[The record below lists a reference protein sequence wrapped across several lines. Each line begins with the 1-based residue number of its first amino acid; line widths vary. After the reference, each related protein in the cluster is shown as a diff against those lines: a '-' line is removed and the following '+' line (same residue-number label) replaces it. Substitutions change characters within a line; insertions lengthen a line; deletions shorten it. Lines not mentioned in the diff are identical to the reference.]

1 MSLFIRGSG
10 WWGFGCLQTAGS
22 LRQHIQ
28 NRPDKLGFLRMAS
41 FLTCCCTRV
50 TLSWR
55 PAVSPISTYKSYR
68 YTDTD
73 RRVNKAPLKSTK
85 EMEKKS
91 APHCTWH
98 FVTNDDAS
106 HSQEEQKQVSRCFV
120 NRGEGGGVSSVSRCY
135 SDTKRKEQVSCSDVI
150 NVRSTCWSTSN
161 IAPYE
166 EVVHPDVC
174 ICNGFRPHPRII
186 WWPVT
191 YFFRIQ
197 VFLKLTEH

>member
-1 MSLFIRGSG
+1 MRFWLSANSWGSTSRTDLTN
-10 WWGFGCLQTAGS
+10 WGFWGWL
-22 LRQHIQ
+22 H
-28 NRPDKLGFLRMAS
+28 
-41 FLTCCCTRV
+41 
-50 TLSWR
+50 SWLAAV
-55 PAVSPISTYKSYR
+55 PEWHSTAVSPPISTYKSYR

-73 RRVNKAPLKSTK
+73 RRVNKAPLKSTE
-85 EMEKKS
+85 EMEKKA

-98 FVTNDDAS
+98 FVTSDDAS
-106 HSQEEQKQVSRCFV
+106 HSQEEQKQVSCCFV

-161 IAPYE
+161 IAPHK

-174 ICNGFRPHPRII
+174 ICNGCRPHPRII
-186 WWPVT
+186 SWWDCRWPVT

>member
-1 MSLFIRGSG
+1 MRFWLSANSWQPEAAHPEQTWQIGVSEDGFI
-10 WWGFGCLQTAGS
+10 LD
-22 LRQHIQ
+22 LLLYQ
-28 NRPDKLGFLRMAS
+28 NDTQLEACSVVVP
-41 FLTCCCTRV
+41 
-50 TLSWR
+50 
-55 PAVSPISTYKSYR
+55 PPISTYKSYR
-68 YTDTD
+68 YTDTE

-85 EMEKKS
+85 EMEKKA

-98 FVTNDDAS
+98 FVTSDDAS

-120 NRGEGGGVSSVSRCY
+120 NRGEGGGMSSVSRCY

-161 IAPYE
+161 IAPHE

-174 ICNGFRPHPRII
+174 ICNGCRPHPRII
-186 WWPVT
+186 SWWDCRWPVT